1 MIRRRVAALTFAA
14 LGAAAPAAAVQ
25 VFAVPA
31 SDPFQ
36 CSSCALGGGVFGQ
49 GAFTLSGSFTVADGV
64 ENVGA
69 ANASDLIGFDLTAIY
84 AAAPGDPAGLDGFA
98 LTVAGDADDVVFA
111 GGASLLVEG
120 GSLCGIGRPMRGR
133 GVAVCGAEG
142 AVSVR
147 PPRPGLAYALG
158 GRLVGPA
165 GVISNVAFLDA
176 GPGPRALLTP
186 PTAPPNPIPLP
197 ATVWM
202 ALAGAVA
209 LAALGRR
216 RG

>member
-69 ANASDLIGFDLTAIY
+69 ANASDLIGFDLTATY

-111 GGASLLVEG
+111 GGASLRVEG
-120 GSLCGIGRPMRGR
+120 GSLFASVQPMSGQSVAFRGSEN
-133 GVAVCGAEG
+133 AL
-142 AVSVR
+142 SVL
-147 PPRPGLAYALG
+147 PLGPDLSYSLA

-202 ALAGAVA
+202 MLAGAVA